1 MAAGGG
7 DAGRRRRVLL
17 ICRERGGSGPDGGGG
32 AVVPVLRAL
41 RGNDRVAFLVG
52 PEGGWSAEEESFFD
66 EICSV
71 YGGGGGGGAA
81 APVRCVS
88 LGPSVLRAE
97 TACMV
102 AVAAWAL
109 TNDSRQ

>member
-1 MAAGGG
+1 M
-7 DAGRRRRVLL
+7 LL
-17 ICRERGGSGPDGGGG
+17 ICRERGGSGPDGGG
-32 AVVPVLRAL
+32 AVPVLRAL
-41 RGNDRVAFLVG
+41 RENDRVAFLVG
-52 PEGGWSAEEESFFD
+52 PEGGWSAEEEEFFD
-66 EICSV
+66 EICSG
-71 YGGGGGGGAA
+71 YSGGGGGGT